1 MGGGGWAVRLP
12 SGGWRRAPGWD
23 SLCPGRGTPEEHTL
37 LKVNSVT
44 KKALRRCLMF
54 LGCGFLFSL

>member
-1 MGGGGWAVRLP
+1 VEVGKGPGGGQGDCQLEV
-12 SGGWRRAPGWD
+12 GRRAAGWD

-44 KKALRRCLMF
+44 KKKSTA
-54 LGCGFLFSL
+54 